1 MQLFLDSA
9 DLEEIRQA
17 ASWGFI
23 DGITTNPTLIA
34 KSGQAFEPTIQ
45 QICQIIDGPVSAECI
60 ATERDAMFSEALKIA
75 KLHPNVVVK
84 IPLTLAGLQ
93 TVTQLYAQGI
103 QTNVTLCFSAAQ
115 GLLAAKAGATYVSP
129 FIGRLDDLAYDGMQV
144 IREISEI
151 YSKHKLTT
159 RILAASIRHP
169 RHVVDAALSGAHVAT
184 APFKVMRQLVQ
195 HPLTDRGLEQF
206 LSDWQQS
213 QNKEANR

>member
-17 ASWGFI
+17 ATWGFI

-34 KSGQAFEPTIQ
+34 KSGQPFEPTIQ
-45 QICQIIDGPVSAECI
+45 QICQLIEGPVSAECI
-60 ATERDAMFSEALKIA
+60 ATESEPMFTEAMKIA

-84 IPLTLAGLQ
+84 IPLTLPGLQ
-93 TVTQLYAQGI
+93 CVTKLYAQGI

-115 GLLAAKAGATYVSP
+115 ALLAAKAGATYISP
-129 FIGRLDDLAYDGMQV
+129 FVGRLDDLAYDGMQV
-144 IREISEI
+144 IREISAI
-151 YSKHKLTT
+151 YRQHKLTT

-169 RHVVDAALSGAHVAT
+169 RHVVDAALAGAHVAT
-184 APFKVMRQLVQ
+184 APFKIMRQLIQ

-206 LSDWQQS
+206 LSDWRTS
-213 QNKEANR
+213 QNQ